1 MPWVE
6 KYRPRTI
13 TDVAHQDEVERTYFQ
28 PHSNHL
34 TWLKVVSV
42 LKKSLEG
49 SDLPNL
55 LFYGPPGTGWTLWW
69 ASKKVELSLQARPAP
84 SWLRLGTS
92 LARSTRTGFLSSML
106 LMREAFRFAEIY
118 KCTWKA
124 WSSTSVSGGKRE
136 GQELCTAHSRRK
148 TTWWYWNPKKS
159 NLTFIYIGVAC
170 PPYKIIILDEADS
183 MTKDAQSALR
193 RTMEKSGKSTKFC
206 LICNY
211 VSRIIEPITRW
222 GFFYLSK
229 AYFPILSRCAKFR
242 FKPLAE
248 GILIEVRLKK
258 AQPVTSFPQRIEL
271 IMEKE
276 NVLVNEDGKK
286 AIILTSEGDLR

>member
-28 PHSNHL
+28 PHVNHL

-84 SWLRLGTS
+84 SWLLLGTS
-92 LARSTRTGFLSSML
+92 LARSTRTGFLSSMP

-118 KCTWKA
+118 YVLERPDPQRVFQVVREKVKNFAQLTA
-124 WSSTSVSGGKRE
+124 GGKRPDGIE
-136 GQELCTAHSRRK
+136 IRRK
-148 TTWWYWNPKKS
+148 
-159 NLTFIYIGVAC
+159 
-170 PPYKIIILDEADS
+170 
-183 MTKDAQSALR
+183 
-193 RTMEKSGKSTKFC
+193 
-206 LICNY
+206 
-211 VSRIIEPITRW
+211 
-222 GFFYLSK
+222 
-229 AYFPILSRCAKFR
+229 
-242 FKPLAE
+242 
-248 GILIEVRLKK
+248 
-258 AQPVTSFPQRIEL
+258 
-271 IMEKE
+271 
-276 NVLVNEDGKK
+276 
-286 AIILTSEGDLR
+286 AI